1 MSRETETSVGGVE
14 EKDFRQ
20 RVMSVAVCLKRV
32 SGHRLLTLLML
43 CDGLLAELY

>member
-20 RVMSVAVCLKRV
+20 RVMSVAVCLQEGEW
-32 SGHRLLTLLML
+32 SQTLDSPNAL
-43 CDGLLAELY
+43 